1 MYMKRKAMPKSWP
14 IPRKGTAY
22 VIKSSERTMPLLVI
36 IRDILG
42 IVKTRKEGKILLN
55 GSEIVVD
62 GKTRKEISYPVGLFS
77 VMGLPKIKKYYK
89 VDLVKNKFAVK
100 EIKEDAANS
109 RPFKIIGKKILKGN
123 KQQINLNDGRNLI
136 SKEKMKIN
144 DSVLIS
150 LKDNKILKYL
160 PIEKGA
166 NVYIIGGKNIGMRG
180 KITEVGEK
188 IIVKSDEKMLSILPK
203 NIFVVEK

>member
-14 IPRKGTAY
+14 LPRKGTTY

-42 IVKTRKEGKILLN
+42 IVKTRKEGKTLLN
-55 GSEIVVD
+55 DSEIVVD
-62 GKTRKEISYPVGLFS
+62 GKTRKEISYPAGLFS
-77 VMGLPKIKKYYK
+77 VVSLPKIKKYYK
-89 VDLVKNKFAVK
+89 IDLVKNKFAVK
-100 EIKEDAANS
+100 EIKEDDANS
-109 RPFKIIGKKILKGN
+109 RPFKIIGKTILKGN

-144 DSVLIS
+144 DSVLIN

-166 NVYIIGGKNIGMRG
+166 NVYIIGGKNIGMQG
-180 KITEVGEK
+180 KITEAGEK